1 MGVVTWSIVAQE
13 LAAHY
18 LYLHF
23 HLMHF
28 IFSFTVIAFHTCI
41 LYCWLV
47 LLVYLIG
54 IGGVLPTLRGWG
66 LGVQFTDMSGSL
78 IHLTDLYGF
87 LLFFR
92 SSMCN
97 IGGRFSF
104 RLR

>member
-13 LAAHY
+13 LAAHS
-18 LYLHF
+18 LLT
-23 HLMHF
+23 HF

-47 LLVYLIG
+47 SLVYLIG

-78 IHLTDLYGF
+78 IHLTDLY
-87 LLFFR
+87 
-92 SSMCN
+92 
-97 IGGRFSF
+97 
-104 RLR
+104 